1 MRSLRPLGHW
11 IYEPS
16 LWHITRSSTAMAFA
30 IGLFCAMIP
39 VPGQVFLAAYL
50 AVRLS
55 ANLPLSLT
63 LVFVTNPFTMPVIYY
78 AAYKLGALLL
88 DVPLQAV
95 EFSVSWQWLGSKLGE
110 IWAPFLLGCAIMGIV
125 ASVLGY
131 LTISVLWRWRVSQHW
146 RKRQA
151 QRRGT

>member
-1 MRSLRPLGHW
+1 
-11 IYEPS
+11 
-16 LWHITRSSTAMAFA
+16 MAFA

-131 LTISVLWRWRVSQHW
+131 LTISVTANVSGW
-146 RKRQA
+146 PV
-151 QRRGT
+151 